1 MQRDEVLKPQVL
13 RVSCENF
20 RVYGVRRVWR
30 RLLPEGFEVA
40 RCTVSRLMKAMG
52 LKGVVRGKP
61 HRTAFSD
68 KSAACPLDRVNRSFE
83 APAPNVFWVS
93 DFTCVANWSGFVC
106 AAFMI
111 DVYARKIVRWRASR
125 SALASL
131 VLNAREQAPHDRRPV
146 PGGGL
151 FCHPDRGSQ
160 YVSIKGAERLA
171 EACLEPSVEIV
182 GDSHGSAFAE
192 KINGLCKAGVIW
204 RKGLWRSLDAVA
216 YATFEWVDWYNGRR
230 LLELIGNIP
239 PAEAEAA
246 YYAVMENEAV
256 AA

>member
-1 MQRDEVLKPQVL
+1 M
-13 RVSCENF
+13 
-20 RVYGVRRVWR
+20 
-30 RLLPEGFEVA
+30 
-40 RCTVSRLMKAMG
+40 
-52 LKGVVRGKP
+52 KGVVRGKP

-68 KSAACPLDRVNRSFE
+68 KSAACPLDRVNRSFK

-111 DVYARKIVRWRASR
+111 DVYARKIVRWRVSR

-151 FCHPDRGSQ
+151 FCHSDRGSQ

-171 EACLEPSVEIV
+171 EASLEPSVEIV
-182 GDSHGSAFAE
+182 GDSYGNAFAE
-192 KINGLCKAGVIW
+192 KINGLCKAEVIW

-216 YATFEWVDWYNGRR
+216 YATFEWVDWCNGRR
-230 LLELIGNIP
+230 LLEPIGNIP

-246 YYAVMENEAV
+246 YYAVMGNQAV

>member
-1 MQRDEVLKPQVL
+1 M
-13 RVSCENF
+13 
-20 RVYGVRRVWR
+20 
-30 RLLPEGFEVA
+30 
-40 RCTVSRLMKAMG
+40 
-52 LKGVVRGKP
+52 
-61 HRTAFSD
+61 
-68 KSAACPLDRVNRSFE
+68 
-83 APAPNVFWVS
+83 FWVS

-151 FCHPDRGSQ
+151 FCHSDRGSQ

-171 EACLEPSVEIV
+171 EASLEPYVEIV
-182 GDSHGSAFAE
+182 GDSYGNAFAE

-216 YATFEWVDWYNGRR
+216 YATFEWVDWCNGRR
-230 LLELIGNIP
+230 LLEPIGNIP

-246 YYAVMENEAV
+246 YYAVMGNQAV